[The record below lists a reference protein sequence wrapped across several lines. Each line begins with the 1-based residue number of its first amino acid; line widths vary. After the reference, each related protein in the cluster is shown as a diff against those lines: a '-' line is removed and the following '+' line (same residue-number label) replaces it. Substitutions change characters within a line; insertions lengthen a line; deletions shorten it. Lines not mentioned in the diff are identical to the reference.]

1 MLLNFILTIITFR
14 TLPGLNK
21 ILNETILINNGT
33 TKIETKM
40 SYIIYTRIVAIVLL
54 LTGLV
59 LLHIISLTFFNINY
73 DAFIIDYT
81 TLTLS
86 TNLIPSAL
94 RVTSTKTIEN
104 KTEIPSPEKQVG
116 GQIVKLIFCIVITLF
131 MLIFINYILTEYLIN
146 NLNIVS

>member
-1 MLLNFILTIITFR
+1 MLLNFLLTIITFR

-21 ILNETILINNGT
+21 ILNETISINNGT